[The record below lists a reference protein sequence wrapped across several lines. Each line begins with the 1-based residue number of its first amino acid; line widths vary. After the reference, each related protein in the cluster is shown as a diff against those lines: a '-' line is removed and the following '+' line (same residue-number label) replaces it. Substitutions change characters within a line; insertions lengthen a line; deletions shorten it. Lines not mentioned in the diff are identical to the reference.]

1 MPTVINIVLPAFAAI
16 LIGYL
21 FGRFRRINLSS
32 IVDVTIN
39 IGVPALVFV
48 SLIKHDI
55 VLVDAVKICAAS
67 LIIMLGC
74 LVIAWIVFK
83 LLKQRHSGLYLP
95 ISAMNSVNLPF
106 PIVSLAYG
114 ASGMVAVPLFY
125 FPNILFIFS
134 FGTYLMAKKS
144 WQHNV
149 REVIKQPAL
158 YSSLLGITV
167 NLFDI
172 GIPGLLVDAVD
183 FIALMA
189 IPLMLFTLGYNL
201 SKSRVTT
208 LSTTLLSSFMRM
220 GVGLGMGFLVVQVL
234 GITGVFRAVV
244 LLESVMPAAVLSSIL
259 ATKYDNETEL
269 VSSVVFVTTL
279 ASLIVIPLMLQLLDL
294 RGF

>member
-1 MPTVINIVLPAFAAI
+1 MPTVINIVLPAFATI
-16 LIGYL
+16 LVGYL
-21 FGRFRRINLSS
+21 FGRFRRINISS

-74 LVIAWIVFK
+74 LFVAWIVFK

-106 PIVSLAYG
+106 PIISLAYG
-114 ASGMVAVPLFY
+114 APGMVAVPLFY

-134 FGTYLMAKKS
+134 FGTYLMAKGS
-144 WQHNV
+144 RQHNV
-149 REVIKQPAL
+149 REVIKQPAV
-158 YSSLLGITV
+158 YASLLGITV

-172 GIPGLLVDAVD
+172 GIPRLLVDAVD
-183 FIALMA
+183 FIAQMA
-189 IPLMLFTLGYNL
+189 IPLMLFILGYTL
-201 SKSRVTT
+201 SKSRVAT
-208 LSTTLLSSFMRM
+208 LPTTLLSSFMRM
-220 GVGLGMGFLVVQVL
+220 GVGLGIGFLVVQVL
-234 GITGVFRAVV
+234 DITGVLRAVV

-259 ATKYDNETEL
+259 ATKYDNEPQL

-279 ASLIVIPLMLQLLDL
+279 ASLVVIPLVLQLL
-294 RGF
+294 G